1 MGSSWLTMLLT
12 GPLDMRGM
20 WTLWLIFG
28 LASDQVLSNKAGL
41 EAQQPRANARLP
53 IQDPSHPVA
62 LIYSVVV
69 ISIIIILYPFYII
82 APILDKFFN
91 PQKDTSRALLNSGV
105 DGLGA
110 ILKSLGEK
118 HENYD

>member
-1 MGSSWLTMLLT
+1 MVNLIQYLLKQS
-12 GPLDMRGM
+12 GQKLN
-20 WTLWLIFG
+20 F
-28 LASDQVLSNKAGL
+28 
-41 EAQQPRANARLP
+41 RLP

-91 PQKDTSRALLNSGV
+91 PQKGT
-105 DGLGA
+105 
-110 ILKSLGEK
+110 
-118 HENYD
+118 